1 MEKTRMK
8 MCPNCQH
15 RFSAEYEICPQCG
28 RIVSD
33 TSKNKKRRRKWIARG
48 FMILAIVWL
57 FTYGILLASD
67 VLSLPADLFQTESE
81 EVKDMESTLGGDA
94 RWTSIFA

>member
-1 MEKTRMK
+1 
-8 MCPNCQH
+8 
-15 RFSAEYEICPQCG
+15 
-28 RIVSD
+28 
-33 TSKNKKRRRKWIARG
+33 
-48 FMILAIVWL
+48 MILAIVWL